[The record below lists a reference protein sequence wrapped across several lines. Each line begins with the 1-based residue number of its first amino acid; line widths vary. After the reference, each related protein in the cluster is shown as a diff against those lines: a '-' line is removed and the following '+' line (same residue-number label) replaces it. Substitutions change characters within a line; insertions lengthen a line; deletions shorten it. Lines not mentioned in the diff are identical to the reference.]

1 MSTCYNKYRG
11 DNMHNIIQYKEKF
24 LGNMTIELDKDS
36 KVTDMGDMLLIDKAT
51 YTWTDKQGKKHRYRD
66 FDRELNKDRIL

>member
-1 MSTCYNKYRG
+1 MN
-11 DNMHNIIQYKEKF
+11 NIIQYKEKF

-36 KVTDMGDMLLIDKAT
+36 KVVDMGDTLLVDKAT

-66 FDRELNKDRIL
+66 FDIELDKNRIL